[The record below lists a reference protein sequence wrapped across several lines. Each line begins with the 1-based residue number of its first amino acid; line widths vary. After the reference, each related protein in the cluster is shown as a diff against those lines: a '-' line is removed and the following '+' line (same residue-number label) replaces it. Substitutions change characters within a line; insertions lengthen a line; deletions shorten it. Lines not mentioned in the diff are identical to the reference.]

1 MARVILK
8 LANTTEHDVVAARQN
23 ARQISA
29 ALGYDAQDQTRIATA
44 VSEIS
49 RNACRYA
56 RQGEVEFSV
65 EGDIAPQILLI
76 RVTDKGPGIPH
87 LDEVLE
93 GRYRSKTG
101 MGMGL
106 VGARRLMDQ
115 CEVRTGTGGTEVLL
129 KKIFPARGARI
140 APEKLD
146 ALAHSMAARPAA
158 SPFEE
163 IQQQNRELV
172 HALTELRER
181 QEELSQLN
189 SELEDTNRGVVALY
203 AELDEKAD
211 HLRRADEMKSRF
223 LSNMSHEFR
232 TPLNSIRAL
241 SKILLARSDGAL
253 TAEQEK
259 QVRFIDKA
267 ADDLRELVDDL
278 LDLAKIEAGKIEV
291 HPVEISVVT
300 LFSALRGML
309 RPLLVGESVNL
320 KFVEPGDISPLYT
333 DEGKV
338 SQILRNFISNALKFT
353 ERGEICVAASY
364 APDSG
369 IVTFSVTDT
378 GIGIRKEDQAAI
390 FEEFTQIRNPL
401 QARAK
406 GTGLGLPLCR
416 KLAHLLG
423 GNIAVESEPGAG
435 STFSVS
441 IPAQYT
447 PASTPVS
454 AAAPAE
460 PVVNPLKI
468 PVLVVEDDEAAQ
480 MYYAK
485 ILRGTCYEVF
495 PARNLRD
502 ARRIM
507 QTVRPAAI
515 VLDIVLRGEDSWR
528 WLGELKTAPSTRAI
542 PIVVIS
548 TVTDAGKG
556 YMLGADACVDKPVDR
571 AELIARLD
579 EFTRRRVLVVED
591 EAPLRYTMKRILEN
605 HYVVM
610 EAVNGQQGLHAA
622 ATLAPSLIV
631 LDLGLP
637 DISGEEV
644 LAQLRANSA
653 TAGLP
658 VLIATSRTLTSDE
671 RAALGVPAEAVMTKS
686 HLNEELLAAVAGTIP
701 PAPVVAQPQ

>member
-1 MARVILK
+1 MPRVILK

-87 LDEVLE
+87 LNDVLE

-129 KKIFPARGARI
+129 KKIFPSRGARVD
-140 APEKLD
+140 PERIE
-146 ALAHSMAARPAA
+146 ALARSIANKPAA

-172 HALTELRER
+172 RALTELRER

-189 SELEDTNRGVVALY
+189 GELEDTNRGVVALY

-253 TAEQEK
+253 TSEQEK

-291 HPVEISVVT
+291 HPVEISAVT

-320 KFVEPGDISPLYT
+320 KFVEPADLPPLYT

-353 ERGEICVAASY
+353 ERGEIRVTAGY
-364 APDSG
+364 AHDSG
-369 IVTFSVTDT
+369 IVTFAVSDT

-423 GNIAVESEPGAG
+423 GNVAVESEPGAG
-435 STFSVS
+435 SKFSVS

-447 PASTPVS
+447 PAGAPVS
-454 AAAPAE
+454 TAAPAE

-480 MYYAK
+480 MYYSK
-485 ILRGTCYEVF
+485 ILRDTCYEIF

-528 WLGELKTAPSTRAI
+528 WLGELKTAPATRTI

-591 EAPLRYTMKRILEN
+591 EAPLRYTMKRILEG

-610 EAVNGQQGLHAA
+610 EAANGQEGLQAA
-622 ATLAPSLIV
+622 ATLAPSLVV

-637 DISGEEV
+637 DIRGEDV
-644 LAQLRANSA
+644 LARLRANPA

-658 VLIATSRTLTSDE
+658 VLIATSRIVSAAE
-671 RAALGVPAEAVMTKS
+671 REALGVSAAAVMSKDD
-686 HLNEELLAAVAGTIP
+686 LNEQLLAAVAGAIA
-701 PAPVVAQPQ
+701 PAPVAQPQ

>member
-87 LDEVLE
+87 LDDVLE

-140 APEKLD
+140 APDKLD
-146 ALAHSMAARPAA
+146 ALARSIASKPAA

-172 HALTELRER
+172 RALTELRER
-181 QEELSQLN
+181 QEELSHLN
-189 SELEDTNRGVVALY
+189 GELEDTNRGVVALY

-241 SKILLARSDGAL
+241 SKILLARSDGEL
-253 TAEQEK
+253 TSEQEK

-291 HPVEISVVT
+291 HPVEISAAT

-309 RPLLVGESVNL
+309 RPLLVAESVSL
-320 KFVEPGDISPLYT
+320 KFVEPVDIPPLYT

-353 ERGEICVAASY
+353 ERGEIRATASY
-364 APDSG
+364 MPDNG
-369 IVTFSVTDT
+369 IVTFAVSDT

-401 QARAK
+401 QSRAK

-423 GNIAVESEPGAG
+423 GNVAVESEPGVG

-441 IPAQYT
+441 IPAQY
-447 PASTPVS
+447 AE
-454 AAAPAE
+454 AAPAVNASALAE
-460 PVVNPLKI
+460 PVVSALKI
-468 PVLVVEDDEAAQ
+468 PVLVVEDDEVAL

-485 ILRGTCYEVF
+485 ILRDTSYEVF

-502 ARRIM
+502 ARRLM
-507 QTVRPAAI
+507 QSLRPAAI
-515 VLDIVLRGEDSWR
+515 MLDIVLRGEDTWR
-528 WLGELKTAPSTRAI
+528 WLGQLKTAPATRAI
-542 PIVVIS
+542 PVVVIS

-571 AELIARLD
+571 DELIAKLD
-579 EFTRRRVLVVED
+579 QFTRRRILIVED
-591 EAPLRYTMKRILEN
+591 EAPLRYSMKRILEK
-605 HYVVM
+605 HYVVI
-610 EAVNGQQGLHAA
+610 EAVNGQQGLLAA
-622 ATLAPSLIV
+622 ATLEPALVV

-637 DISGEEV
+637 DINGEQV
-644 LAQLRANSA
+644 LVQLRGDPR
-653 TAGLP
+653 TAQLP
-658 VLIATSRTLTSDE
+658 VLIATSRTLS
-671 RAALGVPAEAVMTKS
+671 PAETAPLHNQSASIMSKS
-686 HLNEELLAAVAGTIP
+686 DLNEHLLRAVAGAMT
-701 PAPVVAQPQ
+701 PAAAVPSA